1 MLFSTHYHTVSK
13 YSESIY
19 KDKGSK
25 FIACLQ
31 KVESIEEFKVFLNE
45 TKKKYPMAVHYCSAY
60 RIGYDKSIFRAN
72 DDGEPSGSAGKPIY
86 NQLLAFDLT
95 NVAIIVVRYFGGT
108 LLGVPGLIN
117 AYKQSSIDAIKEN
130 EIVIKDILELAKI
143 EFTFEKMNEVMKV
156 IKENK
161 IKITEQGANEK
172 YELNIE
178 IPFTTLNK
186 SKESFIKIESL
197 VYHYLQSK

>member
-1 MLFSTHYHTVSK
+1 MLFSTQYNTVSK
-13 YSESIY
+13 YSESIF

-31 KVESIEEFKVFLNE
+31 KVENIEEFKVFLND
-45 TKKKYPMAVHYCSAY
+45 TKKKYPAAVHYCFAY
-60 RIGYDKSIFRAN
+60 RIGYDKSVFRSN

-130 EIVIKDILELAKI
+130 QIITKDILEIVRI
-143 EFTFEKMNEVMKV
+143 EFAFDKMNEVMRV

-161 IKITEQGANEK
+161 INITEQGASDK
-172 YELNIE
+172 YELHLQV
-178 IPFTTLNK
+178 PFSTLTK
-186 SKESFIKIESL
+186 SKEAFNKIESL
-197 VYHYLQSK
+197 IYN

>member
-1 MLFSTHYHTVSK
+1 MLFSTHYQTVSK

-45 TKKKYPMAVHYCSAY
+45 TKKKYPIAVHYCFAY
-60 RIGYDKSIFRAN
+60 RIGYDKSILRAN

-95 NVAIIVVRYFGGT
+95 NVSIIVVRYFGGT

-130 EIVIKDILELAKI
+130 EIVIKDILEIAKI
-143 EFTFEKMNEVMKV
+143 EFSFEKMNEVMKV

-178 IPFTTLNK
+178 VPFSTLTK
-186 SKESFIKIESL
+186 SKEAFNKIESL

>member
-1 MLFSTHYHTVSK
+1 MLFSTHYNTVSK
-13 YSESIY
+13 YSESTF

-25 FIACLQ
+25 FLACLQ
-31 KVESIEEFKVFLNE
+31 NVESVEEFKVFLNE
-45 TKKKYPMAVHYCSAY
+45 TKKKYPVAVHYCFAY
-60 RIGYDKSIFRAN
+60 RIGYDKCIFRAN

-86 NQLLAFDLT
+86 NQLLAYDLT

-117 AYKQSSIDAIKEN
+117 AYKQSSIDAINEN
-130 EIVIKDILELAKI
+130 DIIIKDILEIAKI
-143 EFTFEKMNEVMKV
+143 EFSFEKMNEVMKV

-161 IKITEQGANEK
+161 IRITEQNANEK

-178 IPFTTLNK
+178 VPFTTLTK
-186 SKESFIKIESL
+186 SKEAFNKIESL

>member
-1 MLFSTHYHTVSK
+1 MLFSTHYNTVSK
-13 YSESIY
+13 YSESIF

-31 KVESIEEFKVFLNE
+31 KVENIEEFKVFLNE
-45 TKKKYPMAVHYCSAY
+45 TKKKYPVAVHYCFAY

-117 AYKQSSIDAIKEN
+117 AYKQSSIDAINEN

-143 EFTFEKMNEVMKV
+143 EFSFEKMNEVMKV

-186 SKESFIKIESL
+186 SKEAFIKIESL

>member
-1 MLFSTHYHTVSK
+1 MLLNNDYHTVSK
-13 YSESIY
+13 YSEATF

-31 KVESIEEFKVFLNE
+31 AVESIDEFKLFLAA
-45 TKKKYPMAVHYCSAY
+45 TKKKYPAAVHYCYAY
-60 RIGYDKSIFRAN
+60 RIGYDKNNYRSS

-86 NQLLAFDLT
+86 NQLLAYDLT

-117 AYKQSSIDAIKEN
+117 AYKQSSIEAIQEN
-130 EIVIKDILELAKI
+130 EIITKEILELAKL
-143 EFTFEKMNEVMKV
+143 EFAFEKMNEVMKV

-161 IKITEQGANEK
+161 IKITQQGAREK

-178 IPFTTLNK
+178 IPFSTLDK
-186 SKESFIKIESL
+186 SKKAFNKIESL
-197 VYHYLQSK
+197 VYQYITSK

>member
-13 YSESIY
+13 YSESIF

-31 KVESIEEFKVFLNE
+31 KVETIEEFKLFLNE
-45 TKKKYPMAVHYCSAY
+45 TKKKHPMAVHYCFAY
-60 RIGYDKSIFRAN
+60 RIGYDKSLYRAN

-86 NQLLAFDLT
+86 NQLLAYDLT

-130 EIVIKDILELAKI
+130 EIVTKDILELARI
-143 EFTFEKMNEVMKV
+143 EFSFEKMNEVMKV

-178 IPFTTLNK
+178 VPFSTLTK
-186 SKESFIKIESL
+186 SKEAFNKIESL
-197 VYHYLQSK
+197 VYRYIQSM

>member
-1 MLFSTHYHTVSK
+1 MLFNTNYQTVSK
-13 YSESIY
+13 YSESIF

-31 KVESIEEFKVFLNE
+31 KVESIDEFKVFLND
-45 TKKKYPMAVHYCSAY
+45 TKKKYPAAVHYCFAY
-60 RIGYDKSIFRAN
+60 RIGYDKSIYRAN

-86 NQLLAFDLT
+86 NQLLAYDLT

-117 AYKQSSIDAIKEN
+117 AYKQSSIEAIKEN
-130 EIVIKDILELAKI
+130 EIIIKDIVEIARI
-143 EFTFEKMNEVMKV
+143 EFSFEKMNEVMKL

-161 IKITEQGANEK
+161 IKISEQGANEL
-172 YELNIE
+172 YELLIE
-178 IPFTTLNK
+178 IPFSVLDK
-186 SKESFIKIESL
+186 SKEAFNKIESL
-197 VYHYLQSK
+197 VYHYVDSK

>member
-1 MLFSTHYHTVSK
+1 MLFNTNYQTVSK
-13 YSESIY
+13 YSESIF

-31 KVESIEEFKVFLNE
+31 KVESIDEFKEFLND
-45 TKKKYPMAVHYCSAY
+45 TKKKYPSAVHYCFAY
-60 RIGYDKSIFRAN
+60 RIGYDKSIYRAN

-86 NQLLAFDLT
+86 NQLLAYDLT

-117 AYKQSSIDAIKEN
+117 AYKQSSIEAIKEN
-130 EIVIKDILELAKI
+130 EIIIKDILEIAKL
-143 EFTFEKMNEVMKV
+143 EFSFDKMNEVMKV

-161 IKITEQGANEK
+161 IKICQQGANEM
-172 YELNIE
+172 YELDIE
-178 IPFTTLNK
+178 IPFSTLNK
-186 SKESFIKIESL
+186 SKEALNKIESL
-197 VYHYLQSK
+197 VYHYISSK

>member
-1 MLFSTHYHTVSK
+1 MLFSTHYNTVSK
-13 YSESIY
+13 YSESIF

-31 KVESIEEFKVFLNE
+31 KVENIDEFKDFLNE
-45 TKKKYPMAVHYCSAY
+45 TKKKYPAAVHYCFAY
-60 RIGYDKSIFRAN
+60 RIGYDKSLYRAN

-86 NQLLAFDLT
+86 NQILAFDLT

-117 AYKQSSIDAIKEN
+117 AYKQSSIDAINEN
-130 EIVIKDILELAKI
+130 EIINKDILEIARI
-143 EFTFEKMNEVMKV
+143 EFAFDKMNEVMKV

-161 IKITEQGANEK
+161 IKITEQAANEK
-172 YELNIE
+172 YELQIE
-178 IPFTTLNK
+178 IPFTTLTK
-186 SKESFIKIESL
+186 SKEAFIKIESL

>member
-1 MLFSTHYHTVSK
+1 MLFNNNYNTVSK
-13 YSESIY
+13 YSESTF

-31 KVESIEEFKVFLNE
+31 PIESVDEFKTFLAE
-45 TKKKYPMAVHYCSAY
+45 IKKKYPAAVHYCFAY
-60 RIGYDKSIFRAN
+60 RIGYDKSIYRSS

-86 NQLLAFDLT
+86 NQLLAYDLT

-130 EIVIKDILELAKI
+130 EIITKDILELAKI
-143 EFTFEKMNEVMKV
+143 EFAYEKMNDVMKV
-156 IKENK
+156 IKDNK
-161 IKITEQGANEK
+161 IKITQQDANEK
-172 YELNIE
+172 YELYIE
-178 IPFTTLNK
+178 TPFISLDK
-186 SKESFIKIESL
+186 SKKAFNNIESL
-197 VYHYLQSK
+197 IYTYITSK

>member
-45 TKKKYPMAVHYCSAY
+45 TKKKYPMAVHYCCAY

-143 EFTFEKMNEVMKV
+143 EFSFEKMNEVMKV

-161 IKITEQGANEK
+161 IKITEQDTNEK

-178 IPFTTLNK
+178 IPFTKLNK

>member
-1 MLFSTHYHTVSK
+1 MLFSTHYQTVSK

-31 KVESIEEFKVFLNE
+31 KVESIEEFKVFLIE
-45 TKKKYPMAVHYCSAY
+45 TKKKYPMAVHYCFAY

-95 NVAIIVVRYFGGT
+95 NVAIIVVRYFGGS

-143 EFTFEKMNEVMKV
+143 EFSFEKMNEVMKV

-178 IPFTTLNK
+178 VPFSTLSK
-186 SKESFIKIESL
+186 SKEAFNKIESL
-197 VYHYLQSK
+197 VYLYILSV